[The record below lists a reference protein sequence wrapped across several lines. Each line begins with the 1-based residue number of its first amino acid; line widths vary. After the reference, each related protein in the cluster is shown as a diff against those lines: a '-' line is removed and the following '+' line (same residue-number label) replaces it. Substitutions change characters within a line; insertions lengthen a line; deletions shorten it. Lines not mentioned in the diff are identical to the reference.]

1 MAVYYP
7 DDPERAARQAQRVI
21 DLMEERV
28 EEAVALATKHL
39 LNRML
44 TEIQTSLVAD
54 VGPEEARRGR
64 DAVGRTFFSLGT
76 VRRFWEEG
84 VDQFVINAVRQAFDS
99 GRASVVDDPATVTSL
114 DRTGEYLANVRDRLS
129 RTAEPPIP
137 DQAFDTVRKVAAQ
150 EIAVGT
156 TTDRMAQRLAEE
168 LKWEGPSANYL
179 RSRRADLERRIE
191 ERLESAELEG
201 ISRQVARRTDPT
213 IRLLQDE
220 RADVVKQ
227 QDADKSVWQTRAER
241 IARTETT
248 GAYNA
253 GAYAAQQEAEVG
265 VRMWIATPDGATR
278 ETHLDMSGTCVPV
291 GEPFV
296 FPDGSELMFPGDPSG
311 PPSETINC
319 RCTTVSG
326 VTCEQLGAVTKR
338 LGVDEAFEQEIQRRT
353 TVPREQQLED
363 ALRAV
368 RDGHPT
374 LRRLGAEEAW
384 IEMGLDQDQRDVL
397 ERILINRGGT
407 GIDRVRK
414 EELDLLP
421 QGVVIPAPTHRA
433 GQMELVGPGSL
444 MVKNGTMFYVEDA
457 ALEQHLERALQ
468 AGPLSPGQEA
478 PDVLLG
484 PKEALERIADE
495 FAAAFPGGY
504 VDAIGE
510 APNPV
515 VYYKAGA
522 ADRDGAAVAGE
533 SVTIMGSVYTA
544 NQDLFMYGAGLHADA
559 DSFINRRTLVHE
571 VAHGLAGNLNR
582 HAVAKGNREYGAV
595 IDKAVEQ
602 GIEPL
607 PEPLREIW
615 KWAEEQRDEGDV
627 NYALE
632 SPYQLTHGEIGFLRE
647 EYIRR
652 NADEIRERFEAD
664 PEFRRELGYSEW
676 DNFDN
681 LREGEQAADA
691 GFYSRQAARE
701 EFYSMFV
708 GATQPVFDAAAAARE
723 AYRDPFLFGPNG
735 TSAPGEG
742 WEAAAKVDGEARFQS
757 QQLASNVAT
766 RTKTAIA
773 TVRDDAFQLERKT
786 DPFDEAGIGNDPAD
800 HDMDAFLRARE
811 TKERADREIDAVVD
825 GYIWSPERYSLNL
838 DSGQLAPITTDEER
852 ELLAPHFFVPL
863 VHEAQKLT
871 VEHQQT
877 WGFADPRAFSG
888 PAPQPMES
896 VSKYG
901 ASRGDW
907 SEDFADAYQ
916 AWWSSRTLPEFGY
929 SALTGE
935 PVGFEDLYPARDEY
949 FLQLFAHL
957 GIEVPPVPTDRQPSV
972 PARVRVLEQPDLDP
986 DLLRTFPYM
995 ERTLELA
1002 REAVGNREIRNL
1014 GEDDE

>member
-7 DDPERAARQAQRVI
+7 DDPDRAARQAQRVI

-39 LNRML
+39 LDRML

-64 DAVGRTFFSLGT
+64 EAVGSTFFSLGA

-84 VDQFVINAVRQAFDS
+84 VDEFVINAVRQAFDS

-129 RTAEPPIP
+129 RTADPPIP

-168 LKWEGPSANYL
+168 LKWEGPSANFL
-179 RSRRADLERRIE
+179 RSRRVDLERRIE
-191 ERLESAELEG
+191 QRLESAELEG

-220 RADVVKQ
+220 RTDVVKQ

-253 GAYAAQQEAEVG
+253 GAYAAQQEADVG
-265 VRMWIATPDGATR
+265 VRMWVATPDGATR

-311 PPSETINC
+311 PPGETINC

-326 VTCEQLGAVTKR
+326 VSCEQLGTVTKR
-338 LGVDEAFEQEIQRRT
+338 LGVDEVFEQEIQRRAN
-353 TVPREQQLED
+353 VGQEQQLEE
-363 ALRAV
+363 ALRQM
-368 RDGHPT
+368 RHMRPLET
-374 LRRLGAEEAW
+374 RLAADTAW
-384 IEMGLDQDQRDVL
+384 REMGLDETQRT
-397 ERILINRGGT
+397 ILAYTCFDRGGQP
-407 GIDRVRK
+407 GDRVRK
-414 EELDLLP
+414 EDLDKLP
-421 QGVVIPAPTHRA
+421 QGVVIPAPAHK
-433 GQMELVGPGSL
+433 VGDQENVGTGAF
-444 MVKNGTMFYVEDA
+444 MVRDGTLFYVENE
-457 ALEQHLERALQ
+457 ALTQHMERALE
-468 AGPLSPGQEA
+468 LEPGER
-478 PDVLLG
+478 DVFVSQ
-484 PKEALERIADE
+484 KEALDRIADE
-495 FAAAFPGGY
+495 FASSFPGGY
-504 VDAIGE
+504 VEAVGE
-510 APNPV
+510 APNPT

-522 ADRDGAAVAGE
+522 SDRDRHAVAGE
-533 SVTIMGSVYTA
+533 SVGILGAVYTN
-544 NQDLFMYGAGLHADA
+544 NQDLFMYGAGLRADT
-559 DSFINRRTLVHE
+559 DGFINRRTLVHE
-571 VAHGLAGNLNR
+571 TAHGLAGNLNR
-582 HAVAKGNREYGAV
+582 HAHLEGARRYQAVMDKYAAQGADAFPDPIREVTEWALEEREKGNVDFAGDSLFLMS
-595 IDKAVEQ
+595 DKGRRV
-602 GIEPL
+602 L
-607 PEPLREIW
+607 
-615 KWAEEQRDEGDV
+615 RDEYVARNGDAV
-627 NYALE
+627 
-632 SPYQLTHGEIGFLRE
+632 
-647 EYIRR
+647 
-652 NADEIRERFEAD
+652 RERFESD
-664 PEFRRELGYSEW
+664 PEFRRELGYSQW
-676 DNFDN
+676 DNFDD
-681 LREGEQAADA
+681 LREGEQRADAEFYAGQAVRDEFEKLVNDVIAPAHTEAADA
-691 GFYSRQAARE
+691 RDS
-701 EFYSMFV
+701 
-708 GATQPVFDAAAAARE
+708 FDT
-723 AYRDPFLFGPNG
+723 PFFFNDMG
-735 TSAPGEG
+735 SAAPGLG
-742 WEAAAKVDGEARFQS
+742 WETAASVDGTARFQS

-766 RTKTAIA
+766 RTKTALA
-773 TVRDDAFQLERKT
+773 DVRDDAFELERKT
-786 DPFDEAGIGNDPAD
+786 DPADEAGIGNDPAD
-800 HDMDAFLRARE
+800 HDIDAFLRARE

-825 GYIWSPERYSLNL
+825 AYVWSPERYSLNL
-838 DSGQLAPITTDEER
+838 DSGQLAPAVTDEER

-863 VHEAQKLT
+863 VHEAGKLT

-877 WGFADPRAFSG
+877 WGHENPFTGEIAK
-888 PAPQPMES
+888 PMES

-901 ASRGDW
+901 ASSGDW

-957 GIEVPPVPTDRQPSV
+957 GLEVPPVPTDRQPSV

-986 DLLRTFPYM
+986 DQLRTFPYM

-1002 REAVGNREIRNL
+1002 REAVGNREIRNRR
-1014 GEDDE
+1014 EDDE